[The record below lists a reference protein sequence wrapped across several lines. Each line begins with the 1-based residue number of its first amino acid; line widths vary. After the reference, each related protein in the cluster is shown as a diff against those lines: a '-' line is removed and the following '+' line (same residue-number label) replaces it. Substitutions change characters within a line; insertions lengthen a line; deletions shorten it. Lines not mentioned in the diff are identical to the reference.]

1 MGQTPVKNYT
11 EYWCASCETPVCPH
25 DCYDQHRKT
34 KYGNDYDSDWK
45 IFYLFIY
52 LKYYYISKETLNKF

>member
-34 KYGNDYDSDWK
+34 KYGNDYDSD
-45 IFYLFIY
+45 
-52 LKYYYISKETLNKF
+52 